1 MKIVIDRAIPY
12 INGLLEPYAE
22 VEYYDGCEI
31 NSDIVKDCDALIVRT
46 RTRCDCKLLEGS
58 RVKLIATATIG
69 CDHIDEAYCRE
80 AGIIVCSAPGCN
92 ARGVLQW
99 VAAALK
105 HIATMDRKSPSDY
118 TLGVVGVGNVG
129 KLVAEYAEAWGFRV
143 LRCDPPRMER
153 EGGDFVELDEI
164 IRSADIITIHT
175 PLNKTTHHL
184 INRDTIT
191 KLRPDAT
198 IINASR
204 GAVVDNQAV
213 AESGHRYIFDVWENE
228 PNIDQSV
235 LQGTSLATPH
245 IAGYSVQGKAN
256 ASAMTIR
263 AIASLFNI
271 PLTSWYPENI
281 VPTTPHH
288 ISWQELCSS
297 IDKYCDI
304 KAESERFKASPMEFE
319 DMRNNYKYRTEY
331 F

>member
-22 VEYYDGCEI
+22 VAYYDGREI
-31 NSDIVKDCDALIVRT
+31 NSDVVKDCDALIVRT
-46 RTRCDCKLLEGS
+46 RTRCDRKLLEGS
-58 RVKLIATATIG
+58 LVRLIATATIG

-99 VAAALK
+99 VAAALR
-105 HIATMDRKSPSDY
+105 HITTTDKKSPSDY

-143 LRCDPPRMER
+143 LRCDPPRMVR

-164 IRSADIITIHT
+164 IRSADIITLHT
-175 PLNKTTHHL
+175 PLDKTTHHL
-184 INRDTIT
+184 IDRDTIA
-191 KLRPDAT
+191 KLRLDVT

-204 GAVVDNQAV
+204 GAVVNNRAMV
-213 AESGHRYIFDVWENE
+213 ESGHRYIFDVWEDE

-235 LQGTSLATPH
+235 LDGAMLATPH

-256 ASAMTIR
+256 ASAMSVR
-263 AIASLFNI
+263 AIASLFNM
-271 PLTSWYPENI
+271 PLTSWYPEGI
-281 VPTTPHH
+281 APTTPQP
-288 ISWQELCSS
+288 ISWHELCSS

-304 KAESERFKASPMEFE
+304 TAESERLKASPSEFE
-319 DMRNNYKYRTEY
+319 NMRNNYEYRTEY